1 MGSFEYKINKSSNG
15 DIQETETN
23 YANTKV
29 YLNNSEKLITHKD
42 LLNKLKEQNNKNNVY
57 VNTFESIIKE
67 RYKGIFQP
75 KDKKYKR
82 DLIKNLIEEFI
93 RSVEGGNSKTS
104 VDGIMDKVNFDYE
117 DQETADQ
124 IGGAIESDYRN
135 YLNLFR
141 ENKVNINESV
151 DRSIEYYIS
160 EAPNIIKAIQ
170 PSFLGLKDVG
180 SNYNFTNI
188 KLLLKGIYDSISN
201 VNYPKETETPPRPN
215 HGAVNHMR
223 TILFY
228 CYILNKCKSY
238 NKELYSELYKDK
250 TEEVLGV
257 IGSVF
262 SRLLRLG
269 EGDGGM
275 EPDGGGYTGLEYD
288 KWEKIFPKNFEN
300 KTDKKQVID
309 IIKDATVN
317 ISEWASSFLF
327 LAIMKKLFDEK
338 YHLFIE
344 QLSF

>member
-1 MGSFEYKINKSSNG
+1 MNQPTHLALKNLAGKLNVTIRIFTSNSTSKLYLAGFEDFTQLYKQRVSNTGDKESDNYFNNLVYKYLDVYGDNIGFTEDPEKQIWLKQGKDHYQLISYYKMGSFEYKINKSSNG

-160 EAPNIIKAIQ
+160 EAPNIIKGIQ

-215 HGAVNHMR
+215 HGAVNHM
-223 TILFY
+223 IKQYYF
-228 CYILNKCKSY
+228 I
-238 NKELYSELYKDK
+238 
-250 TEEVLGV
+250 V
-257 IGSVF
+257 IF
-262 SRLLRLG
+262 
-269 EGDGGM
+269 
-275 EPDGGGYTGLEYD
+275 
-288 KWEKIFPKNFEN
+288 
-300 KTDKKQVID
+300 
-309 IIKDATVN
+309 
-317 ISEWASSFLF
+317 
-327 LAIMKKLFDEK
+327 
-338 YHLFIE
+338 
-344 QLSF
+344 